1 MRPEYRREDL
11 GAGVRG
17 KYFERQM
24 KAINIGLIGLGTVG
38 TGVVRLLTE
47 EWELLARRLGT
58 HLVLKKAADL
68 DPARLG
74 AAALAPEQLASRA
87 QDILDDPEIDIVVEL
102 IGGCGAAKDY
112 VLSAI
117 DRGKHVVT
125 ANKAL
130 LAHHGN
136 DLLAAA
142 AAAGVEIGFEASVCG
157 GIPII
162 LALRQ
167 GLAANRIQEL
177 FGILNGTANY
187 ILTRMTQS
195 GASYAQSL
203 AEAQA
208 HGYAEA
214 DPTLDVEGID
224 TAHKLSI
231 LMSLAY
237 GARLDLDSI
246 AVEGIS
252 KLDPLDLQFAGEFGY
267 CMKLLAITRDD
278 GHRVEA
284 RVHPTLVPR
293 DHMLANVSGAMNAV
307 YLTGNAVG
315 PILLYGQGAG
325 MMPTASAVVS
335 DLMDLARNLRCGVPG
350 RVPALG
356 WESALSAHRLIKPF
370 NDLVTNYYLRFSAL
384 DRPGVLSQVSGI
396 LGKHNISI
404 AAVIQKGRE
413 AAGTVPIVMI
423 THEAREADARA
434 AMAEIDQLPIVSPP
448 TVFYRIEDPHLHS
461 AQI

>member
-1 MRPEYRREDL
+1 
-11 GAGVRG
+11 
-17 KYFERQM
+17 M
-24 KAINIGLIGLGTVG
+24 KAIKVGVLGFGTVG
-38 TGVVRLLTE
+38 SGVVRLLTE
-47 EWELLARRLGT
+47 QREMLSRRLGT
-58 HLVLKKAADL
+58 ELVLARVADPDL
-68 DPARLG
+68 TRPRPV
-74 AAALAPEQLASRA
+74 ALPPELLTSKA

-102 IGGCGAAKDY
+102 IGGLTVAREYTFAA
-112 VLSAI
+112 I
-117 DRGKHVVT
+117 ERGKHVVT

-136 DLLAAA
+136 ELLAAA
-142 AAAGVEIGFEASVCG
+142 AARGVEIAFEAAVCG

-177 FGILNGTANY
+177 FGILNGTCNY
-187 ILTRMTQS
+187 ILTQMSQH
-195 GASYAQSL
+195 GMSYAQAL

-208 HGYAEA
+208 AGYAEA

-224 TAHKLSI
+224 AAHKLTI

-237 GARLDLDSI
+237 GARLDFEGI

-252 KLDPLDLQFAGEFGY
+252 RLDPLDLQFAREFGY
-267 CMKLLAITRDD
+267 RLKLLAITRDD

-284 RVHPTLVPR
+284 RVHPTLVPKG
-293 DHMLANVSGAMNAV
+293 HMLSQVTGAMNAV
-307 YLTGNAVG
+307 YLTADAAG

-335 DLMDLARNLRCGVPG
+335 DILDVARNLIRGVPG
-350 RVPALG
+350 RVPPLGCQQAL
-356 WESALSAHRLIKPF
+356 ETTRLIKPM
-370 NDLVTNYYLRFSAL
+370 NDLVTNYYFRFAAL

-396 LGKHNISI
+396 LGKYGISI
-404 AAVIQKGRE
+404 AAVIQKGRVQGE
-413 AAGTVPIVMI
+413 TGTVPIVMI
-423 THEAREADARA
+423 THEAREADARQA
-434 AMAEIDQLPIVSPP
+434 LKEIDQLPVVSPP
-448 TVFYRIEDPHLHS
+448 ATFYRIEDPHLHA